1 MKEVPVKV
9 GQQYQDLDPRRG
21 ERVGTVVGVRRFSVR
36 LTWNT
41 GHTTTVARKQL
52 AACGSRGY
60 VLIEDVRETPVV
72 LRPLAKPTTAADQRA
87 GFDEEGWRLWRC
99 LACGAVGRL
108 CRPWRVLMWTGGRQW
123 TERSTVVCSDAC
135 HRRVIGGHDAR

>member
-1 MKEVPVKV
+1 MKEVPVMV

-36 LTWNT
+36 LAWST

-60 VLIEDVRETPVV
+60 VLIHDA
-72 LRPLAKPTTAADQRA
+72 RPLPPAMLPAARPTTAADQRA
-87 GFDEEGWRLWRC
+87 GWDEEGWALWKC
-99 LACGAVGRL
+99 LACGTVGRL
-108 CRPWRVLMWTGGRQW
+108 RGSWRALLWTDGRW
-123 TERSTVVCSDAC
+123 NDLSTVVCSDAC
-135 HRRVIGGHDAR
+135 HRRVRGGHDAR